1 MYFIAQQARKKAV
14 VSQFMVGLEPPGHI
28 GLGEV
33 YVVLQVE
40 EVANAWI
47 FLEELSGLAEVAPGE
62 QIGVA

>member
-14 VSQFMVGLEPPGHI
+14 VSQFVVGLEPPGNI
-28 GLGEV
+28 GLGEA
-33 YVVLQVE
+33 YVGLQVE
-40 EVANAWI
+40 EVADALI